1 MKILVAVDQNMYST
15 HAVEEISKLAMNTW
29 ADVILLGV
37 GFKKNSA
44 EQASNEISP
53 QPGLKNPPLSQALQD
68 YRERFTSHFQ
78 EDHSPYDER
87 KCGYEW
93 IEVQKGIWEELYVC
107 RAARKDLKI
116 RIRLGNPA
124 REILAESQEVGSD
137 LIVVGCN
144 TAHNCL
150 WEVPKNVPLKV
161 ASDAK
166 CSVLVVKE
174 EKNVDRIVCCLDHD
188 KVSQESLEMI
198 NQMVTLYRAEL
209 EIVGLTDGEE
219 LKTEVEK
226 KIEAIL
232 DYYKVRQAAPL
243 VRLVEISA
251 LEGFISQE
259 AQRSLIALW
268 MGEKSIMEK
277 IFPPKKVGKLIR
289 TSRTPV
295 LLLR

>member
-1 MKILVAVDQNMYST
+1 MRILVAVDQNMYSA
-15 HAVEEISKLAMNTW
+15 HAVEEISKLALNTW

-37 GFKKNSA
+37 GFKKNASV
-44 EQASNEISP
+44 EASNEISP
-53 QPGLKNPPLSQALQD
+53 QPDLKRPPLSQALQD
-68 YRERFTSHFQ
+68 YRKRFTSHFQ
-78 EDHSPYDER
+78 EDQAPYDER
-87 KCGYEW
+87 KCAYEW

-107 RAARKDLKI
+107 RIARKDLKI
-116 RIRLGNPA
+116 RMRLGNPA
-124 REILAESQEVGSD
+124 REVLAESQEADSD

-150 WEVPKNVPLKV
+150 WEAPKNVPLKI

-198 NQMVTLYRAEL
+198 NQMVTRYRAEL

-219 LKTEVEK
+219 LKNEVEK

-232 DYYKVRQAAPL
+232 EYYNVHQAAPL
-243 VRLVEISA
+243 LRLVEISA
-251 LEGFISQE
+251 LERFIAQE
-259 AQRSLIALW
+259 AKRSLIALW
-268 MGEKSIMEK
+268 MGDKSILEK
-277 IFPPKKVGKLIR
+277 IFPPRKVGKLIR